1 MPELLMD
8 SFVEKLS
15 KEVEKRISNTDLD
28 VEKLAESMSMSRR
41 TLNRKLAAK
50 LHSSANEFIRKYRL
64 QKAASMLLT
73 EYTIS
78 QTAFTVGFESP
89 SYFTK
94 CFKEEYGVTPSIFIA
109 SNR

>member
-1 MPELLMD
+1 MAEITDNFL
-8 SFVEKLS
+8 EKLNT
-15 KEVEKRISNTDLD
+15 EVEYRIGNPDLD
-28 VEKLAESMSMSRR
+28 VEMLAESMSMSRR

-50 LHSSANEFIRKYRL
+50 LHSSANEYIRKTRL
-64 QKAASMLLT
+64 QKAASMLIT

-94 CFKEEYGVTPSIFIA
+94 CFKEEFGLTPSNYIA
-109 SNR
+109 THK